1 MSNKQKASPSK
12 IAGET
17 VHSVPQIEKVINEL
31 GEQGWELTTTWE
43 YAVSGK
49 GGPTL
54 FFKRP
59 KIIARVMV
67 HQKQTKSAPPPAF
80 LPIAQLTW
88 LYKGEYAQQ
97 RKLPIYQGGD
107 TASV

>member
-1 MSNKQKASPSK
+1 MQKWEYMCLQVLYNTKTSPAK

-59 KIIARVMV
+59 K
-67 HQKQTKSAPPPAF
+67 S
-80 LPIAQLTW
+80 
-88 LYKGEYAQQ
+88 
-97 RKLPIYQGGD
+97 
-107 TASV
+107 